1 MFGLRSEI
9 LSFLRGRPNLTGNVL
24 DFTAKE
30 IWWPEK
36 PDEDRYSLHN
46 MIYATLQHLI
56 AAFFYRTQM
65 QLQRREGGGILMPV
79 PPLRNRAIPIPPFFC
94 SPFLPPTLWRQEDDA
109 KIGNFSAWAIS
120 FWAERRPR
128 PASKQSNTKKCV
140 VVK

>member
-1 MFGLRSEI
+1 MFGLRSEK

-30 IWWPEK
+30 NWWPER
-36 PDEDRYSLHN
+36 PDEDRYSLHS

-56 AAFFYRTQM
+56 APFFIERKCSCSDE
-65 QLQRREGGGILMPV
+65 RGGGYLCRFRRCATEQFPS
-79 PPLRNRAIPIPPFFC
+79 PPFFC